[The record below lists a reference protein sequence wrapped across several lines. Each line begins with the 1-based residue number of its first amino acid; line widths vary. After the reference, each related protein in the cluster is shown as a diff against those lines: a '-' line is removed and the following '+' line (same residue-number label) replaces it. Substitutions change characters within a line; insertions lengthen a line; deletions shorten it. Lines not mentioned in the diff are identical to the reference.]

1 MQCCILGG
9 GGFIGINLARFLKDR
24 GCKVRI
30 FGRPSA
36 YASYVP
42 DAEHQFGEFADVQAV
57 RRAVEGCDIVFHLI
71 GATNPVTA
79 EGNKILDLRENVEN
93 TLRLLDFGLNGAY
106 GRLVFLSSG
115 GTVYGIQKATPV
127 QESSEQW
134 PISSYGVT
142 KLTIER
148 YLHMY
153 GYLHSLD
160 YRIARVS
167 NPFGEFQ
174 ISRKGQ
180 GVIGTLLRCVVQGET
195 FKIVGDGSVV
205 RDYLYIADTC
215 EALWAL
221 ACYQGAERIFN
232 VASGIGHS
240 VMDLV
245 GLVEEIA
252 GHPVERSHLPSRPI
266 DVPINILDVSR
277 AARELDWRPRTAMK
291 DALALTLAWVR
302 NVNHCN

>member
-9 GGFIGINLARFLKDR
+9 GGFIGTNLARFLMNR
-24 GCKVRI
+24 GCTVRV
-30 FGRPSA
+30 FGRPSV
-36 YASYVP
+36 YAAHVP
-42 DAEHQFGEFADVQAV
+42 DAEHRPGEFTDTQAV
-57 RRAVEGCDIVFHLI
+57 KEAVEGCDLVFHLI

-93 TLRLLDFGLNGAY
+93 TLKLLDFGVNGAY
-106 GRLVFLSSG
+106 RRLVFLSSG
-115 GTVYGIQKATPV
+115 GTVYGIQKTVPIR
-127 QESSEQW
+127 EDGDQW

-142 KLTIER
+142 KVAIER

-153 GYLHSLD
+153 GHLYGLD

-174 ISRKGQ
+174 LARKGQ
-180 GVIGTLLRCVVQGET
+180 GVVATLLRCAVQGDT
-195 FKIVGDGSVV
+195 FQIVGDGSVV

-221 ACYQGAERIFN
+221 ARYDGAERIFN
-232 VASGIGHS
+232 IASGEGHS

-245 GLVEEIA
+245 TLAEAIA
-252 GHPVERSHLPSRPI
+252 GHPIERRHLPSRPI
-266 DVPINILDVSR
+266 DVPVNVLDISR
-277 AARELDWRPRTAMK
+277 AVSELDWRPRTAMK
-291 DALALTLAWVR
+291 DALALTLAWMR
-302 NVNHCN
+302 DARL